1 MDSQQKTDAILKKAK
16 EQINNL
22 ILSKKS
28 GKINITLEINMTQ
41 GAIGT
46 AFISKSTRGEGINFN
61 DLI

>member
-16 EQINNL
+16 EEINNL

-41 GAIGT
+41 GAIGS
-46 AFISKSTRGEGINFN
+46 AFINNNAKESISF
-61 DLI
+61 